1 MDCQLPLL
9 AQRTIL
15 FMSSSS
21 NLASVSLESEL
32 NLVFDWEFVSDSNSL
47 LWREDEVAVAVVSQP
62 KHLAIE
68 RKIVSLDWLR

>member
-1 MDCQLPLL
+1 
-9 AQRTIL
+9 
-15 FMSSSS
+15 
-21 NLASVSLESEL
+21 L

>member
-62 KHLAIE
+62 
-68 RKIVSLDWLR
+68 